1 MPLRVSNLRLPVD
14 APESA
19 LRDRLARAVG
29 IPASDLRAWRILRK
43 SLDVR
48 DKQALQFVYNAE
60 VLVPE
65 CDEAGIVR
73 RGARGPARIEAYREP
88 PFEIPDPGR
97 EPLRHRPV
105 VVGSGPGGLIAAYF
119 LAERGYRP
127 LLLER
132 GTAVTERIRDVKA
145 FDTGGPFHPESNYL
159 FGEGGAGTFSDG
171 KLTCRGTGPDVLRVL
186 ELFAECKGQQPGK
199 PSILYYH
206 RPHLGSNRLPAVVKA
221 LRRRIEELGGEVRFK
236 VRVED
241 LVVRDDR
248 LIAVATS
255 SGEIAADVVVLA
267 TGHSARD
274 VYQVL
279 VRRGVPVVPKPFQI
293 GLRVEHS
300 QELVNR
306 VQYGHRPY
314 EEQLGNADYSLVAH
328 GPADVFTFCMCA
340 GGYVIPSVSQA
351 GFFCTNG
358 MSLSRRDSPYA
369 NSGLVVTLP
378 TTEFGGDDP
387 LAGVRVQERYE
398 RRAFELGSG
407 GYRCPVQRATEY
419 LSKAVTRDVPPFSY
433 PRGGVPA
440 DLDEVLPAFV
450 AAAIRAGL
458 PKLDRAWR
466 GRFIPEA
473 VLVRPGAR

>member
-88 PFEIPDPGR
+88 PFEIPDPRR

-127 LLLER
+127 FLLER
-132 GTAVTERIRDVKA
+132 GTPVTERIRDVKA
-145 FDTGGPFHPESNYL
+145 FDAGGHFEPESNYL

-171 KLTCRGTGPDVLRVL
+171 KLTTRGTGPDVLRVL
-186 ELFAECKGQQPGK
+186 EVLAEHKGQQPGK

-221 LRRRIEELGGEVRFK
+221 LRRKIEALGGEVRFHT
-236 VRVED
+236 RVED
-241 LVVRDDR
+241 IILTDSRVVA
-248 LIAVATS
+248 LNTS
-255 SGEIAADVVVLA
+255 SGEVPCEVAVLA
-267 TGHSARD
+267 TGHSAR
-274 VYQVL
+274 
-279 VRRGVPVVPKPFQI
+279 
-293 GLRVEHS
+293 
-300 QELVNR
+300 
-306 VQYGHRPY
+306 
-314 EEQLGNADYSLVAH
+314 
-328 GPADVFTFCMCA
+328 
-340 GGYVIPSVSQA
+340 
-351 GFFCTNG
+351 
-358 MSLSRRDSPYA
+358 
-369 NSGLVVTLP
+369 
-378 TTEFGGDDP
+378 
-387 LAGVRVQERYE
+387 
-398 RRAFELGSG
+398 
-407 GYRCPVQRATEY
+407 
-419 LSKAVTRDVPPFSY
+419 
-433 PRGGVPA
+433 
-440 DLDEVLPAFV
+440 
-450 AAAIRAGL
+450 
-458 PKLDRAWR
+458 
-466 GRFIPEA
+466 
-473 VLVRPGAR
+473 